1 MMSDNKISVAIAVFN
16 GSKYIAEQIKSIV
29 NQSVKPHEIIISDDG
44 SSDDS
49 IKIAEDILRN
59 TGVGYTI
66 ISNKYSRGFSNN
78 FQSALECCTGDV
90 VFLSDQDDFWMPDK
104 IEKCIEK
111 VVGVNKY
118 LLIHDMF
125 IGDAKLAINDK
136 TYLEEMIFNRL
147 NPDDYCS
154 GCAMV
159 IDKDLLDVALP
170 FPAQLRDHDIWVNEI
185 AKSLGQRVL
194 LHSPLSIYR
203 RHGKNLT
210 TNKIFDRRKFVNF
223 MSSLQEQWSGEFFY
237 RQKMLIE
244 EISIRISERRR
255 VLSRIADVD
264 AVLLDL
270 KLKSDVVN
278 MRINCKKLGAV
289 SRLYCVVK
297 QYGKS
302 KIGVRHALKDIFIGI
317 HRES

>member
-1 MMSDNKISVAIAVFN
+1 MSDNKISVAIAVFN
-16 GSKYIAEQIKSIV
+16 GSKYIAEQIESIL
-29 NQSVKPHEIIISDDG
+29 NQSIPPDEIIVSDDG

-49 IKIAEDILRN
+49 IKIVEDILCEA
-59 TGVGYTI
+59 GISYTI
-66 ISNKYSRGFSNN
+66 ISNKYERGFSNN
-78 FQSALECCTGDV
+78 FQSALERCTGDV

-104 IEKCIEK
+104 IEKCVEK
-111 VVGVNKY
+111 VASVNKY
-118 LLIHDMF
+118 LLIHDLF
-125 IGDAKLAINDK
+125 IGDAKLAINAK
-136 TYLEEMIFNRL
+136 TYLEEMTFNSIH
-147 NPDDYCS
+147 PDDYCT
-154 GCAMV
+154 GCAML
-159 IDKDLLDVALP
+159 IKRELLDLALP
-170 FPAQLRDHDIWVNEI
+170 FPAQLRDHDIWLNEI
-185 AKSLGQRVL
+185 AKYIDQRAL
-194 LHSPLSIYR
+194 LKLPLSIYR
-203 RHGKNLT
+203 RHGGNLT
-210 TNKIFDRRKFVNF
+210 TSQIFVRSKAVNV
-223 MSSLQEQWSGEFFY
+223 MSSLKDQWSGEFFY

-244 EISIRISERRR
+244 EISIRISERRL
-255 VLSRIADVD
+255 VLSHIVDVD